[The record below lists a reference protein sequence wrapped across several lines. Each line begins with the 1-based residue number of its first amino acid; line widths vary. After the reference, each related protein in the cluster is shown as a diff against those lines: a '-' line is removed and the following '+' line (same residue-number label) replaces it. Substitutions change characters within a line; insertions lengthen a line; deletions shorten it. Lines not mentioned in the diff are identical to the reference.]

1 MYNQPSHEMKYESKL
16 IIFYIS
22 LVVKDLK
29 EKYDLEEVCLN
40 QKVLTC
46 FVIIGYSFKLKVF
59 LLPEITF

>member
-1 MYNQPSHEMKYESKL
+1 MYNQPSHEMKYKSKL
-16 IIFYIS
+16 IIFYIP